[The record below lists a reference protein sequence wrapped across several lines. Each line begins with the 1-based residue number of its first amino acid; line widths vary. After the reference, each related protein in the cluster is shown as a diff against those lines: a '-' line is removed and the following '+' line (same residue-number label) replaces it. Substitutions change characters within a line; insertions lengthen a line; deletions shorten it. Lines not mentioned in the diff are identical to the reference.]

1 MNNQFTH
8 PKERIRFAILTFFFA
23 QGLCMASWASRIPDF
38 KDVFAA
44 NYAFYWGLIL
54 FMIPVG
60 KFVAIPLAGY
70 LVSKLGSRSM
80 VQVSILGYAS
90 SLLCVGL
97 AHEVYLLGFLLFC
110 FGVFWNLCDI
120 SFNTQG
126 IEVERL
132 YGKTIMATFHGG
144 WSLGACAGALIGFV
158 MILAGVSPI
167 WHYTLIFIIILI
179 IALSGRKYLQE
190 SAPQEAEVSDTK
202 TKERNTAK
210 APNGFRLLFQKPEM
224 LLLQLGLVGLFA
236 LIVESAMFDW
246 SAVYFESVVHVPKSL
261 QIGFLVFMIMMATGR
276 FLTIIDK
283 ETNEACNEVIDIP
296 AHPISFEHN
305 SELSALSWEAVD
317 NHLSLEELKD
327 KYKKIISAPRI
338 HPLFVLLLV
347 GFANAS
353 FCKLFGGDLIS
364 MGIVF
369 SATITGFY
377 LKQQM
382 QAKKINH
389 YVVFIVSA
397 FVASLCAST
406 ALIFDTT
413 SEIAMATS
421 VLYLVPG
428 VPLINGVIDV
438 VEGYVLT
445 GFARLT
451 EASLLIVSIAIGL
464 SFTLLMVKNSLI

>member
-1 MNNQFTH
+1 M
-8 PKERIRFAILTFFFA
+8 
-23 QGLCMASWASRIPDF
+23 
-38 KDVFAA
+38 
-44 NYAFYWGLIL
+44 Y
-54 FMIPVG
+54 
-60 KFVAIPLAGY
+60 AIPN
-70 LVSKLGSRSM
+70 VSERLSGLDVKLG
-80 VQVSILGYAS
+80 
-90 SLLCVGL
+90 
-97 AHEVYLLGFLLFC
+97 
-110 FGVFWNLCDI
+110 VFHKN
-120 SFNTQG
+120 
-126 IEVERL
+126 
-132 YGKTIMATFHGG
+132 
-144 WSLGACAGALIGFV
+144 
-158 MILAGVSPI
+158 
-167 WHYTLIFIIILI
+167 II
-179 IALSGRKYLQE
+179 
-190 SAPQEAEVSDTK
+190 
-202 TKERNTAK
+202 
-210 APNGFRLLFQKPEM
+210 
-224 LLLQLGLVGLFA
+224 
-236 LIVESAMFDW
+236 
-246 SAVYFESVVHVPKSL
+246 
-261 QIGFLVFMIMMATGR
+261 
-276 FLTIIDK
+276 LTIIDK

-317 NHLSLEELKD
+317 KQSIVGRTEREIQKDSLCSD
-327 KYKKIISAPRI
+327 DTSSVRI
-338 HPLFVLLLV
+338 DMLV

-382 QAKKINH
+382 QKKKINH
-389 YVVFIVSA
+389 YITFIVSA

-413 SEIAMATS
+413 SEIALATS

>member
-1 MNNQFTH
+1 MKTG
-8 PKERIRFAILTFFFA
+8 ESLLSI
-23 QGLCMASWASRIPDF
+23 
-38 KDVFAA
+38 
-44 NYAFYWGLIL
+44 
-54 FMIPVG
+54 G
-60 KFVAIPLAGY
+60 KFIAEY
-70 LVSKLGSRSM
+70 S
-80 VQVSILGYAS
+80 
-90 SLLCVGL
+90 
-97 AHEVYLLGFLLFC
+97 AHLMG
-110 FGVFWNLCDI
+110 
-120 SFNTQG
+120 
-126 IEVERL
+126 
-132 YGKTIMATFHGG
+132 
-144 WSLGACAGALIGFV
+144 
-158 MILAGVSPI
+158 AGVHTS
-167 WHYTLIFIIILI
+167 
-179 IALSGRKYLQE
+179 R
-190 SAPQEAEVSDTK
+190 VV
-202 TKERNTAK
+202 RNTKRIGEA
-210 APNGFRLLFQKPEM
+210 F
-224 LLLQLGLVGLFA
+224 GLDVKL
-236 LIVESAMFDW
+236 
-246 SAVYFESVVHVPKSL
+246 SVFHRN
-261 QIGFLVFMIMMATGR
+261 II
-276 FLTIIDK
+276 LTIIDK
-283 ETNEACNEVIDIP
+283 ACNEVIDIP

>member
-1 MNNQFTH
+1 MKTG
-8 PKERIRFAILTFFFA
+8 ESLLSI
-23 QGLCMASWASRIPDF
+23 
-38 KDVFAA
+38 
-44 NYAFYWGLIL
+44 
-54 FMIPVG
+54 G
-60 KFVAIPLAGY
+60 KFIAEY
-70 LVSKLGSRSM
+70 S
-80 VQVSILGYAS
+80 
-90 SLLCVGL
+90 
-97 AHEVYLLGFLLFC
+97 AHLMG
-110 FGVFWNLCDI
+110 
-120 SFNTQG
+120 
-126 IEVERL
+126 
-132 YGKTIMATFHGG
+132 
-144 WSLGACAGALIGFV
+144 
-158 MILAGVSPI
+158 AGVHTS
-167 WHYTLIFIIILI
+167 
-179 IALSGRKYLQE
+179 R
-190 SAPQEAEVSDTK
+190 VV
-202 TKERNTAK
+202 RNTKRIGEA
-210 APNGFRLLFQKPEM
+210 F
-224 LLLQLGLVGLFA
+224 GLDVKL
-236 LIVESAMFDW
+236 
-246 SAVYFESVVHVPKSL
+246 SVFHRN
-261 QIGFLVFMIMMATGR
+261 II
-276 FLTIIDK
+276 LTIIDK

-364 MGIVF
+364 MF

>member
-1 MNNQFTH
+1 MKTG
-8 PKERIRFAILTFFFA
+8 ESLLSI
-23 QGLCMASWASRIPDF
+23 
-38 KDVFAA
+38 
-44 NYAFYWGLIL
+44 
-54 FMIPVG
+54 G
-60 KFVAIPLAGY
+60 KFIAEY
-70 LVSKLGSRSM
+70 S
-80 VQVSILGYAS
+80 
-90 SLLCVGL
+90 
-97 AHEVYLLGFLLFC
+97 AHLMG
-110 FGVFWNLCDI
+110 
-120 SFNTQG
+120 
-126 IEVERL
+126 
-132 YGKTIMATFHGG
+132 
-144 WSLGACAGALIGFV
+144 
-158 MILAGVSPI
+158 AGVHTS
-167 WHYTLIFIIILI
+167 
-179 IALSGRKYLQE
+179 R
-190 SAPQEAEVSDTK
+190 VV
-202 TKERNTAK
+202 RNTKRIGEA
-210 APNGFRLLFQKPEM
+210 F
-224 LLLQLGLVGLFA
+224 GLDVKL
-236 LIVESAMFDW
+236 
-246 SAVYFESVVHVPKSL
+246 SVFHRN
-261 QIGFLVFMIMMATGR
+261 II
-276 FLTIIDK
+276 LTIIDK
-283 ETNEACNEVIDIP
+283 ETNEVIDIP
-296 AHPISFEHN
+296 AYPISFEHN

>member
-1 MNNQFTH
+1 M
-8 PKERIRFAILTFFFA
+8 
-23 QGLCMASWASRIPDF
+23 G
-38 KDVFAA
+38 
-44 NYAFYWGLIL
+44 
-54 FMIPVG
+54 
-60 KFVAIPLAGY
+60 
-70 LVSKLGSRSM
+70 
-80 VQVSILGYAS
+80 
-90 SLLCVGL
+90 
-97 AHEVYLLGFLLFC
+97 
-110 FGVFWNLCDI
+110 
-120 SFNTQG
+120 
-126 IEVERL
+126 
-132 YGKTIMATFHGG
+132 
-144 WSLGACAGALIGFV
+144 
-158 MILAGVSPI
+158 AGVHTS
-167 WHYTLIFIIILI
+167 
-179 IALSGRKYLQE
+179 R
-190 SAPQEAEVSDTK
+190 VV
-202 TKERNTAK
+202 RNTKRIGEA
-210 APNGFRLLFQKPEM
+210 F
-224 LLLQLGLVGLFA
+224 GLDVKL
-236 LIVESAMFDW
+236 
-246 SAVYFESVVHVPKSL
+246 SVFHRN
-261 QIGFLVFMIMMATGR
+261 II
-276 FLTIIDK
+276 LTIIDK

-451 EASLLIVSIAIGL
+451 EATYSSLKSFKGSVRISL
-464 SFTLLMVKNSLI
+464 SDHIY

>member
-1 MNNQFTH
+1 MKTG
-8 PKERIRFAILTFFFA
+8 ESLLSI
-23 QGLCMASWASRIPDF
+23 
-38 KDVFAA
+38 
-44 NYAFYWGLIL
+44 
-54 FMIPVG
+54 G
-60 KFVAIPLAGY
+60 KFITEY
-70 LVSKLGSRSM
+70 S
-80 VQVSILGYAS
+80 
-90 SLLCVGL
+90 
-97 AHEVYLLGFLLFC
+97 AHLMG
-110 FGVFWNLCDI
+110 
-120 SFNTQG
+120 
-126 IEVERL
+126 
-132 YGKTIMATFHGG
+132 
-144 WSLGACAGALIGFV
+144 
-158 MILAGVSPI
+158 AGVHTS
-167 WHYTLIFIIILI
+167 
-179 IALSGRKYLQE
+179 R
-190 SAPQEAEVSDTK
+190 VV
-202 TKERNTAK
+202 RNTKRIGEA
-210 APNGFRLLFQKPEM
+210 F
-224 LLLQLGLVGLFA
+224 GLDVKL
-236 LIVESAMFDW
+236 
-246 SAVYFESVVHVPKSL
+246 SVFHRN
-261 QIGFLVFMIMMATGR
+261 II
-276 FLTIIDK
+276 LTIIDK